1 MQDFLADPWKCLS
14 AGVAVT
20 LALVILFFA
29 PSDVFDT
36 HFLAMASRWLHVVG
50 AIIWIG
56 MVWFVNFVMLPA
68 NYAMSDEERP
78 VLLKYIASRVA
89 PWFLHSSTLTLVFG
103 LLLAGQTGAF
113 MDVMTLGAWEGF
125 AVPRSIMLGTGI
137 WIGIVMWVF
146 TWFFIWPNLKIVLGL
161 APGDKEA
168 KMAARRKMRN
178 FARKNLI
185 LTIPVSFAMIS
196 GAHGF

>member
-1 MQDFLADPWKCLS
+1 MQDFLADPWKCFY
-14 AGVAVT
+14 AGVGLTALLL
-20 LALVILFFA
+20 LAFFGFSGIFDSEFLLV
-29 PSDVFDT
+29 
-36 HFLAMASRWLHVVG
+36 ASRWIHVVS

-78 VLLKYIASRVA
+78 VLLKYIAPGVA
-89 PWFLHSSTLTLVFG
+89 PWFLHTSTLTLVFG
-103 LLLAGQTGAF
+103 LFLAMQTGAF
-113 MDVMTLGAWEGF
+113 MDVMTMGAWEGF
-125 AVPRSIMLGTGI
+125 AVPKSIMLGIGV
-137 WIGIVMWVF
+137 WIGIIMWAF
-146 TWFFIWPNLKIVLGL
+146 TWFLIWPNMKVVLGRVS
-161 APGDKEA
+161 GDKEA

-185 LTIPVSFAMIS
+185 LTIPVTFAMVA